1 MTFKRTAWTG
11 RYMHSLIAATVALI
25 LGSCGSSRTMQT
37 AVDTISQ
44 EPVAQSQF
52 DTEDFIPMQRWTPGP
67 LPDPPTMPP
76 GNLFVRVSPS
86 DTLLDIA
93 NRYRVPAD
101 SIARANMLRSYT
113 LYPGQPL
120 IIPPH

>member
-1 MTFKRTAWTG
+1 MIKKRLIWTRRRTNSMLTVITAF
-11 RYMHSLIAATVALI
+11 I
-25 LGSCGSSRTMQT
+25 LGSCGSTGTVQT
-37 AVDTISQ
+37 IIDTIGP

-67 LPDPPTMPP
+67 LSDPARMPTS
-76 GNLFVRVSPS
+76 NLIVRVTAS

-93 NRYRVPAD
+93 NRYRVSAD

-113 LYPGQPL
+113 IYPGQIL
-120 IIPPH
+120 NIPPY